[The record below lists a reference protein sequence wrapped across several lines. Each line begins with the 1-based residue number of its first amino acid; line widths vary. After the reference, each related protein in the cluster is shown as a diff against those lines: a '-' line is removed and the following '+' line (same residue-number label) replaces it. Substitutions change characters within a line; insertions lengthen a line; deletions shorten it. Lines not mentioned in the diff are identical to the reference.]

1 VSFQVIGHQTEKYR
15 VSTSVYE
22 GPLDLLL
29 ELIEKAELDITTLA
43 IAQVTDQYLA
53 YLQHLEYHDPEEVSA
68 FLVIASRLIL
78 IKSSALLPRP
88 TSTDQPSD
96 EIDPAEALAQQLIL
110 YKRFKEL
117 AQWLNQRELEGYRT
131 YLRVSPIS
139 VKVNAIP
146 DLTGLDLKDLLS
158 AARSAFADEQNLPAL
173 DRVVNLPRV
182 TIRQKIQTIL
192 DALRNSQHTTFK
204 SILTSE
210 NRVEIVVT
218 FLAMLELIKRRVIRA
233 EQNGLFD
240 EITIDVLGELN
251 DNPEM
256 ELDFNE

>member
-1 VSFQVIGHQTEKYR
+1 VSFQVAGHQTEKYR
-15 VSTSVYE
+15 VNTSVYE

-68 FLVIASRLIL
+68 FLVIASRLIQ

-88 TSTDQPSD
+88 TSTDHTA
-96 EIDPAEALAQQLIL
+96 EEEDPAEALAQQLIL

-117 AQWLNQRELEGYRT
+117 AQWLGKREADGYRT
-131 YLRVSPIS
+131 YLRVGPVS
-139 VKVNAIP
+139 VKVDARP
-146 DLTGLDLKDLLS
+146 DLSGLSLRDLLD
-158 AARSAFADEQNLPAL
+158 AARQAFASEQNLPSL
-173 DRVVNLPRV
+173 DRVVNLPRI
-182 TIRQKIQTIL
+182 TIRQKINAIL
-192 DALRNSQHTTFK
+192 TALKNNQRMNFK
-204 SILTSE
+204 SILTSTD
-210 NRVEIVVT
+210 RIEIVVT
-218 FLAMLELIKRRVIRA
+218 FLAMLELIKRRVIQA

-240 EITIDVLGELN
+240 EISIDVLGDLDVSTEI
-251 DNPEM
+251 